1 MRWERISDGLR
12 LLRAGLFVY
21 VLLMALGV
29 GGAMLAEHKPLALI
43 PYVPLAIVLF
53 PLGFIAAF
61 VIFGRAKP
69 ADPEAWPRELRRLEE
84 AGLIQH

>member
-1 MRWERISDGLR
+1 
-12 LLRAGLFVY
+12 
-21 VLLMALGV
+21 MALGV

-61 VIFGRAKP
+61 VIFGRLAKP
-69 ADPEAWPRELRRLEE
+69 ADPEAWRRELRRLEE